1 MPTDKLMRFPGAATP
16 GRVVGY
22 RITDASTGRSLVYLP
37 CVQQVTPDVLE
48 ELADCSGLLIDGTC
62 WRDDEMSSLGL
73 ARKTSRD
80 MGHAPIDGP
89 GGSLELLSSLPID
102 RKVYIHIN
110 NTNPILLEDSP
121 ERRLLDQHGIEVAAD
136 GLELEI

>member
-1 MPTDKLMRFPGAATP
+1 
-16 GRVVGY
+16 
-22 RITDASTGRSLVYLP
+22 
-37 CVQQVTPDVLE
+37 
-48 ELADCSGLLIDGTC
+48 
-62 WRDDEMSSLGL
+62 MSSLGL
-73 ARKTSRD
+73 ASKTSRD
-80 MGHAPIDGP
+80 MGHVPIAGP

-121 ERRLLDQHGIEVAAD
+121 ERRLLEQHGIEVAAD